1 MGRLIRRL
9 VRAET
14 LALLGIA
21 WLARALGLGLATG
34 AGAGPTAALMALGLL
49 FGGVLLLLRHSLEL
63 ATRIGNLAAQS
74 TRTLDTARRIE
85 ADLYDDIKPEI
96 RQTFSQLEALQTLNA
111 VLPAHDVLPATR

>member
-14 LALLGIA
+14 VAVLVIA
-21 WLARALGLGLATG
+21 WLAGALGLGLATG
-34 AGAGPTAALMALGLL
+34 AGAVPTAALMALGVL
-49 FGGVLLLLRHSLEL
+49 FGAVLLLLRHSLEL
-63 ATRIGNLAAQS
+63 ATRTGNLATQGA
-74 TRTLDTARRIE
+74 RTLDTARRIE

-111 VLPAHDVLPATR
+111 VL